1 MHFIWTV
8 SNKVIFLQY
17 KIEVMM
23 VSAGRRESIFYIL
36 GHIVG
41 SIPTIILSY
50 FSFISTNKS
59 RKKAC

>member
-1 MHFIWTV
+1 
-8 SNKVIFLQY
+8 
-17 KIEVMM
+17 MM

-59 RKKAC
+59 EKWACK

>member
-1 MHFIWTV
+1 
-8 SNKVIFLQY
+8 
-17 KIEVMM
+17 M

-50 FSFISTNKS
+50 FSFIATNKS
-59 RKKAC
+59 GKWACK